1 MNLLRL
7 MIFAAVAL
15 LHSFPVIA
23 TETDQFSNR
32 GQAITDSTVALN
44 SKVNEALAT
53 VAAEQYGDRNRKAIV
68 RAVYRRLGGA
78 FIVDKIERWAIDS
91 PSVEKQDTSKRNNI
105 YTDMPFGTTR
115 LIYLFGFGRT
125 IRVNDQLIGLDKIS
139 HFMSQG
145 KKFYGRYL
153 KHGSETAA
161 AERSAFLERGIFGS
175 LTTGSFSNADLVA
188 NYEGYLF
195 YRSLFEDD
203 IIPGKLAILRWQDD
217 GWLVQRNFDW
227 ADHVNEYWDEALN
240 VNKFNRRLEKHM
252 RLKLL
257 TLCEE
262 FRRNPALYDFRDE
275 ELLRARYTNLGLQHS
290 THLRLDHL
298 CTTSSL
304 SRESSN

>member
-1 MNLLRL
+1 
-7 MIFAAVAL
+7 MILAAVSL

-32 GQAITDSTVALN
+32 GQVITDSTVVLN
-44 SKVNEALAT
+44 RKVNDALAA
-53 VAAEQYGDRNRKAIV
+53 VATEQHGDHNRKAIV

-78 FIVDKIERWAIDS
+78 FFVDKIERWAIES
-91 PSVEKQDTSKRNNI
+91 PSVEKQENSKRNNI
-105 YTDMPFGTTR
+105 YTSMPVGVRR
-115 LIYLFGFGRT
+115 LTYLFGFGRT

-139 HFMSQG
+139 HFISQG
-145 KKFYGRYL
+145 RKFYVRYL
-153 KHGSETAA
+153 KHRSETVA

-188 NYEGYLF
+188 NYEGYRF

-203 IIPGKLAILRWQDD
+203 VIPGKLAIFRWQNDS
-217 GWLVQRNFDW
+217 WLVQRKFDW

-240 VNKFNRRLEKHM
+240 VNKFNRRLEKYM

-262 FRRNPALYDFRDE
+262 FRQNPELYDFGDE
-275 ELLRARYTNLGLQHS
+275 EQLRTRYAHLGLQHS
-290 THLRLDHL
+290 THLRLDNL
-298 CTTSSL
+298 CAQ
-304 SRESSN
+304 N